1 MRLLWVVPF
10 AVKPTSPNS
19 LRQRQQLLNSTEIG
33 GQEFQQGSTGC
44 GGMFLFSNVWTSS
57 RKAAMSA
64 SDSAGRKSTSGTR
77 VPELASLQLV
87 SGKSTCP
94 PLVLSYQDSKALYV
108 MSKAPTND
116 LQKLPGITTLYIGRM
131 ESHSW
136 RWDTGSEETHLHWI
150 ICDYIL

>member
-1 MRLLWVVPF
+1 ML
-10 AVKPTSPNS
+10 
-19 LRQRQQLLNSTEIG
+19 
-33 GQEFQQGSTGC
+33 
-44 GGMFLFSNVWTSS
+44 LFSNVWTSS
-57 RKAAMSA
+57 RKAEMSA

-77 VPELASLQLV
+77 VPALARLQLV

-131 ESHSW
+131 ESHS
-136 RWDTGSEETHLHWI
+136 
-150 ICDYIL
+150 